1 MKARR
6 LAILCTH
13 PIQYHSGWFKAVAA
27 QPKIDLEVLFCRT
40 ATSAEQAA
48 AGFAVEF
55 DWDVALLDGYQY
67 RFLKNIARNP
77 SVARF
82 SGLDTPELLSVIE
95 RETFDAVII
104 IGWHYKSAWQALWA
118 CWKTKTP
125 VMMRSD
131 SNLHTERS
139 LDLLCEATFTLN
151 VASQRRSLRNRSIV
165 GSFRSSM
172 RVCRSA
178 HGHAITFYT

>member
-1 MKARR
+1 GIQLQWDVRNDNAAFCFKRVSMKARR

-13 PIQYHSGWFKAVAA
+13 PIQYHSGWFKALAA

-82 SGLDTPELLSVIE
+82 SGQIGRASCRE
-95 RETFDAVII
+95 RV
-104 IGWHYKSAWQALWA
+104 
-118 CWKTKTP
+118 
-125 VMMRSD
+125 
-131 SNLHTERS
+131 
-139 LDLLCEATFTLN
+139 
-151 VASQRRSLRNRSIV
+151 
-165 GSFRSSM
+165 
-172 RVCRSA
+172 
-178 HGHAITFYT
+178 

>member
-13 PIQYHSGWFKAVAA
+13 PIQYHSGWFKALAA

-104 IGWHYKSAWQALWA
+104 MRHLMQSLLSAGII
-118 CWKTKTP
+118 K
-125 VMMRSD
+125 
-131 SNLHTERS
+131 
-139 LDLLCEATFTLN
+139 
-151 VASQRRSLRNRSIV
+151 
-165 GSFRSSM
+165 
-172 RVCRSA
+172 A
-178 HGHAITFYT
+178 HGKLCGLAGKRKHR